1 MFCDANM
8 LTQYYLSAWR
18 SMVFNGSGE
27 YFYPGSLYKKNID
40 VYIYGPGNI
49 QAEALATCHFILMG
63 CFPSSQDNYKLAY
76 SMEPKRLT
84 LTQTFKVDKV
94 CFDSTK
100 AYSSII
106 ENMATSPSSLVDK
119 AITNLLTNGGTAYSV
134 NNVYT

>member
-1 MFCDANM
+1 
-8 LTQYYLSAWR
+8 
-18 SMVFNGSGE
+18 
-27 YFYPGSLYKKNID
+27 
-40 VYIYGPGNI
+40 
-49 QAEALATCHFILMG
+49 MG
-63 CFPSSQDNYKLAY
+63 CFPSSQDSYKLAY

-106 ENMATSPSSLVDK
+106 QNMATSPSSLVDK